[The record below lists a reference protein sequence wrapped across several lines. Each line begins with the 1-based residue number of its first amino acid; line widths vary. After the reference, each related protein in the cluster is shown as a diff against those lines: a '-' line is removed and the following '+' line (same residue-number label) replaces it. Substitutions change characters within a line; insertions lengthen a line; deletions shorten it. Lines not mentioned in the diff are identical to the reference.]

1 MFPLYDDNP
10 TTRRPYVTIALMGA
24 CIVAFV
30 WQMSLGPRGG
40 QLAVYS
46 LGFIP
51 AVFIGEAEL
60 PRELALVPASATLV
74 TSMFLHGGLMHLV
87 GNMLY
92 LWVFGNNIEDACGH
106 GRFLAFYLLCGVA
119 AALVQ
124 AIPDLDSEIPMIGA
138 SGAIS
143 GVLGAYLLL
152 FPHARVYVLI
162 PFGFL
167 FVQPVPAGPDHR
179 PPQLVQPA
187 PCRLV
192 AAQSQHPLDAQRTD
206 AVLLAGH
213 IPDRPEPQRQRQAAA
228 LEDRAGRHRR
238 LMPTAGTQPQPPAGR
253 PRLAAAAA
261 GTDKAVGPA
270 KREQILSTRLLAGE
284 AFLQFH
290 QRARILFHEPER
302 YRLGQVESSGYPV
315 YVMSRPCLRKRH
327 AEGSRRSCMVQW

>member
-10 TTRRPYVTIALMGA
+10 TSRRPYVTIGLMAA
-24 CIVAFV
+24 CILAFF

-51 AVFIGEAEL
+51 AVFFGEAEL
-60 PRELALVPASATLV
+60 SPELTLVPASATLV

-92 LWVFGNNIEDACGH
+92 LWIFGNNIEDACGH

-167 FVQPVPAGPDHR
+167 FVQPVPAGLLLVIWFIF
-179 PPQLVQPA
+179 QLI
-187 PCRLV
+187 
-192 AAQSQHPLDAQRTD
+192 S
-206 AVLLAGH
+206 G
-213 IPDRPEPQRQRQAAA
+213 AAA
-228 LEDRAGRHRR
+228 D
-238 LMPTAGTQPQPPAGR
+238 P
-253 PRLAAAAA
+253 AA
-261 GTDKAVGPA
+261 GGVAFWAHIGGFVAGMGLIWVFRDKDFVARRRKV
-270 KREQILSTRLLAGE
+270 
-284 AFLQFH
+284 
-290 QRARILFHEPER
+290 RAR
-302 YRLGQVESSGYPV
+302 
-315 YVMSRPCLRKRH
+315 SRIPPTW
-327 AEGSRRSCMVQW
+327 ARRRGPWG